1 MGNRIKELRKIH
13 HLTQDQL
20 GEMCGAG
27 KSAVSQWEKNMTQ
40 PTLSNILTLRERL
53 GFSIDWLVAGNG
65 DNIEGDVRA
74 KRLVELYGALDERGR
89 AAVFRVAEAESEYT
103 IPAGN
108 LPRRSA

>member
-1 MGNRIKELRKIH
+1 MGSRIKELRKFH

-40 PTLSNILTLRERL
+40 PTLANILTLRERL
-53 GFSIDWLVAGNG
+53 GFSIDWLVSGNG
-65 DNIEGDVRA
+65 ETPAGDPRTHRLIEI
-74 KRLVELYGALDERGR
+74 YGQLDERGR
-89 AAVFRVAEAESEYT
+89 AAVFRVAESESSY
-103 IPAGN
+103 ILPAGH